1 MRVAYLQSAA
11 RGLVWFQKYYTT
23 IFPEGGR
30 LAREQLKQT
39 ELNLVD
45 NPRIGRSLNEQ
56 SLRLVRLARTP
67 FSLVYRVVTD
77 RIEII
82 DVIDHR
88 SDIDVANK

>member
-1 MRVAYLQSAA
+1 MRVVYLQSTA

-30 LAREQLKQT
+30 LAREQLKQA

-45 NPRIGRSLNEQ
+45 NPMIGRSINEQ

-67 FSLVYRVVTD
+67 FSLVYRVAAD

-88 SDIDVANK
+88 SDLDVANK